1 MLPAFAI
8 TQVIWVLLCASD
20 CSPTLLLVL
29 LYRSEHLQLT
39 NIPFVAN
46 ATSKHSMFSAVP
58 QWVYSEPGFC

>member
-20 CSPTLLLVL
+20 CSPTVL
-29 LYRSEHLQLT
+29 LYHSERLQLT

-46 ATSKHSMFSAVP
+46 ATSKHSVFSAVP
-58 QWVYSEPGFC
+58 QWVYSKPGFC